1 MTVKQMINVIRRN
14 RLSEMNNLIQKMNE
28 EIENEVPL
36 MKEELLN
43 FLQRSVKEGDVSYI
57 PSLTK
62 RTISVGKATEEEK
75 KYVLKYARKLCS
87 KHNDCNF
94 NIYPQYERV
103 KSYWMDIVVEIDT
116 RSPIRRFL
124 DYIYDVI
131 GFTGSKE
138 EA

>member
-28 EIENEVPL
+28 EIENKVPS

-57 PSLTK
+57 PSLSK
-62 RTISVGKATEEEK
+62 RCISVGKATEEEK

-87 KHNDCNF
+87 KHNDRNF

-103 KSYWMDIVVEIDT
+103 KSYWLDIVVEIDT
-116 RSPIRRFL
+116 RPLLLRVL
-124 DYIYDVI
+124 DCIYNAI
-131 GFTGSKE
+131 GSIGTKE
-138 EA
+138 ED